1 MNEVYIIIIII
12 IIITIAMSYDVK
24 QSLQIYIR
32 FYGAN
37 CGIAS
42 NSQFDQSLDA
52 WLSFARRILRRDGSA
67 PLIFI
72 GVPAMERASPV
83 QGCYRSTRDLR
94 ELYKVCKDSSVV
106 GILSMSRL

>member
-1 MNEVYIIIIII
+1 MYQQFVFMLY
-12 IIITIAMSYDVK
+12 SP
-24 QSLQIYIR
+24 LQIYIR

-42 NSQFDQSLDA
+42 NSQFDQSLET

-72 GVPAMERASPV
+72 GTPAMERASPV
-83 QGCYRSTRDLR
+83 EGCYQSTRDLR
-94 ELYKVCKDSSVV
+94 ELYMVSKQLISVFCLFCRELV
-106 GILSMSRL
+106 